1 MFHFGSPKVYIG
13 SESGGEQ
20 MTTDELRV
28 SLRGMDISFEEKPIQ
43 KGIQFRCKSGEIFSV
58 YTTGKLVCG
67 GKITQLSD
75 TVEKHSQGAQ
85 PAGAAPQKQPLAQ
98 NAIFIVYGH
107 DNPARNEL
115 ELLLRRAGLN
125 PVILANLAAEG
136 ETIIEKLETYIGHAG
151 KAGYACVLLTPDDEG
166 NKAGEAA
173 QKRYRAR
180 QNVVL
185 ELGMVLAKLGRK
197 RVAILLKKTVER
209 PSDIDGLIYIPF
221 DEKVEEIRL
230 HIFKELEAAGFI
242 PKL

>member
-1 MFHFGSPKVYIG
+1 
-13 SESGGEQ
+13 
-20 MTTDELRV
+20 MTTDEL
-28 SLRGMDISFEEKPIQ
+28 STLLREMNIPFDEKPIQ
-43 KGIQFRCKSGEIFSV
+43 KGTQFRCKSGEIFSV

-67 GKITQLSD
+67 GKITALSE
-75 TVEKHSQGAQ
+75 TVEKYSQGTRPAGGGAPQAQ
-85 PAGAAPQKQPLAQ
+85 PAAQ
-98 NAIFIVYGH
+98 DAIFIVYGH
-107 DNPARNEL
+107 DTPARNEL

-136 ETIIEKLETYIGHAG
+136 ETIIEKLEAYIGHRG

-166 NKAGEAA
+166 NKVGEAA
-173 QKRYRAR
+173 QKKYRAR

-230 HIFKELEAAGFI
+230 HIFKELQAAGFK